1 MARPKKALEIAD
13 ADITIAEPVEAGWA
27 KPDEIL
33 PEVMLAK
40 TVQLHV
46 GVDLLGSKASLQS
59 GRMATLEVHEY
70 GIIAI
75 SKKNNRKV
83 LIPWTNI
90 RGCELL

>member
-1 MARPKKALEIAD
+1 MTRSNRTKQESQMARPKKALEIAD

-59 GRMATLEVHEY
+59 GRMLFC
-70 GIIAI
+70 
-75 SKKNNRKV
+75 S
-83 LIPWTNI
+83 
-90 RGCELL
+90 